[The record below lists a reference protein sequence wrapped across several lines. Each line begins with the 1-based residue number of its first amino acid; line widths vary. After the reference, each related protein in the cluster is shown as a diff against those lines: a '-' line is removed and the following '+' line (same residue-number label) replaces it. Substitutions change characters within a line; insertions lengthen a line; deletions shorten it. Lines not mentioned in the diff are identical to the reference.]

1 MREIEKQTSL
11 YNKQPCCTWW
21 IKCYQ
26 KISDARD
33 RKNKPRS
40 TWWIKCYQKIS
51 DAQDRKTNLAVQQ
64 TTLLYLMN

>member
-33 RKNKPRS
+33 RKNKQTS
-40 TWWIKCYQKIS
+40 LE
-51 DAQDRKTNLAVQQ
+51 KTNLLDELNV
-64 TTLLYLMN
+64 TKR